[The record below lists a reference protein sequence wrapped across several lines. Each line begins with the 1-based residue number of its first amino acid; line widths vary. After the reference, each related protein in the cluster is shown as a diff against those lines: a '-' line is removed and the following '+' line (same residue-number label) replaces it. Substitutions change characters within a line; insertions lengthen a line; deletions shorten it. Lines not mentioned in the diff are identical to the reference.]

1 MPAQEPVG
9 TREGSREVEAP
20 AGFRRQNCFS
30 FQTAASS
37 DKVKYDLWTK
47 APVLGG
53 SASLVVRCWAGSG
66 LLADSR
72 NAVLPSKEDLQILLP
87 PKGDDFV
94 QKVCNAMLA
103 VS

>member
-1 MPAQEPVG
+1 MTRRDEGKPARAS
-9 TREGSREVEAP
+9 TSR
-20 AGFRRQNCFS
+20 GFRRQNCFS

-53 SASLVVRCWAGSG
+53 GSASLVVRCWAGSG
-66 LLADSR
+66 LLTDSR

-103 VS
+103 AS

>member
-1 MPAQEPVG
+1 MPAQEPGG
-9 TREGSREVEAP
+9 TRESPREVEAR

-87 PKGDDFV
+87 PKRDDFV

>member
-1 MPAQEPVG
+1 MPAQESG
-9 TREGSREVEAP
+9 GMRGSPREVEAR

>member
-1 MPAQEPVG
+1 MPAQEPGG
-9 TREGSREVEAP
+9 TRESPREVEAR

-30 FQTAASS
+30 FQAAASS
-37 DKVKYDLWTK
+37 DKRKYDLWTK
-47 APVLGG
+47 IPVLGG
-53 SASLVVRCWAGSG
+53 SASPVVRCWAGSG

-103 VS
+103 AS

>member
-1 MPAQEPVG
+1 MPAQEPGG
-9 TREGSREVEAP
+9 TRESPREVEAR

-30 FQTAASS
+30 FQAAASS
-37 DKVKYDLWTK
+37 DKRKYNLWAKT
-47 APVLGG
+47 PVLGG
-53 SASLVVRCWAGSG
+53 SASLVVRCWAGNG

-72 NAVLPSKEDLQILLP
+72 NVDLPSKEDLQILLP

-103 VS
+103 AS